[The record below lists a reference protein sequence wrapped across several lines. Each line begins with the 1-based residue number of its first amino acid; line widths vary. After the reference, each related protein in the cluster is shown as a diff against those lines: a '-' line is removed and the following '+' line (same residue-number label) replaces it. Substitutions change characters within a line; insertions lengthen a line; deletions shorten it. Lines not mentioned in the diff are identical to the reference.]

1 MSEKPL
7 KIFGKVGGST
17 REWFKQVP
25 TELELKNSN
34 PEREFTVGKTV
45 ESYTIKG
52 TEADAYSILG
62 QYSHDPR
69 LGQLGV

>member
-7 KIFGKVGGST
+7 KIFGKVGGRT

-25 TELELKNSN
+25 TGQELKNSN
-34 PEREFTVGKTV
+34 PEREFTVGKTI

-52 TEADAYSILG
+52 SE
-62 QYSHDPR
+62 
-69 LGQLGV
+69 